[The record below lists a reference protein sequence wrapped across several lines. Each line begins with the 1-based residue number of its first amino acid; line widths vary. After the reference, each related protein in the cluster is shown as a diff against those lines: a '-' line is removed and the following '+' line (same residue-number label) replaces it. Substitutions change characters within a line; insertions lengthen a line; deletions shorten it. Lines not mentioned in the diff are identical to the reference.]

1 MKSIPPHPS
10 DSLSVPGL
18 FSNNHWSQ
26 WLPRFKSATWPA
38 LDSYIFQQQTWL
50 WVAILVNGT
59 IQQVVNQSCL
69 QLCFVMPYFWG
80 QITVTESLCSWK
92 QYISFLVQ
100 WHLALRLR
108 KVCAIWN
115 EYFVSVPQKWK
126 CILWYFL
133 ILLPGEELLANLT
146 RKLLIFLVGT
156 KREDTSRG
164 GRHLQQT
171 LSGVK
176 RYPSWL

>member
-18 FSNNHWSQ
+18 FSNNHWRE
-26 WLPRFKSATWPA
+26 WLPRFESTTWPA

-69 QLCFVMPYFWG
+69 QLCFVRPYFWG

-92 QYISFLVQ
+92 QYISFFNPMTSCLEVKESVCNMKWIFCFCATEMKVYTLV
-100 WHLALRLR
+100 
-108 KVCAIWN
+108 
-115 EYFVSVPQKWK
+115 
-126 CILWYFL
+126 
-133 ILLPGEELLANLT
+133 LL
-146 RKLLIFLVGT
+146 
-156 KREDTSRG
+156 DTSPW
-164 GRHLQQT
+164 GR
-171 LSGVK
+171 S
-176 RYPSWL
+176 SS